1 MAFWAIV
8 FCEDAVTLCVEDD
21 EGLDAVEREVHL
33 GLLLLLLA
41 VGELSSDVG
50 IETLPVS
57 LGLDDFD
64 GELQMCSR
72 KE

>member
-33 GLLLLLLA
+33 GWLLLLLA
-41 VGELSSDVG
+41 VGELSSDIG
-50 IETLPVS
+50 I
-57 LGLDDFD
+57 
-64 GELQMCSR
+64 
-72 KE
+72 K